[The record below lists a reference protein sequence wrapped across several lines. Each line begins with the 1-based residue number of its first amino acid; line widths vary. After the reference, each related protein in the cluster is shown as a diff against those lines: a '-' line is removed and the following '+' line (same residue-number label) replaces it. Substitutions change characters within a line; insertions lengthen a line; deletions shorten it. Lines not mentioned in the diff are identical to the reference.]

1 MVTRPLTEAVR
12 GRLSRCGV
20 CALAKVKTARRTI
33 EKKIGN
39 RMNRNIVAS
48 SRGAEKRPRIAPQLS
63 LNVLC
68 QNRRR
73 FEAIMTNGILRMAS
87 RRRKRRIFHMPYTY
101 FIWHMELGLPKM
113 TFRPHRQEIWPLD
126 ASLRRQ

>member
-12 GRLSRCGV
+12 GRLSRCCV

-33 EKKIGN
+33 ERKIRN
-39 RMNRNIVAS
+39 RVNRNIVAS

-63 LNVLC
+63 LNVLY

-73 FEAIMTNGILRMAS
+73 FEVIMTTGILRMAS
-87 RRRKRRIFHMPYTY
+87 RRRKRRIFHMPYGIFHMAY
-101 FIWHMELGLPKM
+101 EIWAPENDLADP
-113 TFRPHRQEIWPLD
+113 PQEICPLD

>member
-20 CALAKVKTARRTI
+20 CALATVKTARRTI
-33 EKKIGN
+33 ERKIRN
-39 RMNRNIVAS
+39 RVNRNIVAS

-63 LNVLC
+63 LNVLY

-73 FEAIMTNGILRMAS
+73 FEAIMTTGILRMAS
-87 RRRKRRIFHMPYTY
+87 RRRKRRIFQPQETHISAARVAYG
-101 FIWHMELGLPKM
+101 IWAPENYLP
-113 TFRPHRQEIWPLD
+113 D
-126 ASLRRQ
+126 APPGNMAS